1 MTTSSKFANTSQSY
15 GRNESRVEQSYRH
28 QNYVHIPQSS
38 YQITGNGF
46 SHFEPCSSSWWGH
59 RLKLKSEETLEWI
72 SF

>member
-46 SHFEPCSSSWWGH
+46 SHFEPCSSS
-59 RLKLKSEETLEWI
+59 
-72 SF
+72 